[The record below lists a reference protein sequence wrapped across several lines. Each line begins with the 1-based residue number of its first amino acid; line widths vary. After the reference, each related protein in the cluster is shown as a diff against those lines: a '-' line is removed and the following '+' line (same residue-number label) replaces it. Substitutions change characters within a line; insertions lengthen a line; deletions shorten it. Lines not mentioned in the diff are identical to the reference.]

1 MPSVMITDKMLDPPN
16 QKKGFFFVKIIS
28 NIYHFSFKFWLPFVQ
43 NTPLKFVHL
52 KCNMILDLT
61 NNVKLMVCT
70 SKLWI

>member
-28 NIYHFSFKFWLPFVQ
+28 NIYSFSFKFWLPFVQ

-61 NNVKLMVCT
+61 NYVKLMVCT